1 MAAFLGGYQARDYD
15 VVDYHMAE
23 LPGTGI
29 EFRGPFPESLEP
41 GSYFAA
47 IGAAQTLGCYCER
60 PYPFLLAESIGLPA
74 LNLGWAGPG
83 PEWFLRHEALLPYL
97 NRARFVVMQV
107 MSGRSVSNSR
117 YDSGGLAYVTRRSDG
132 AQMTTDEFFDDLMR
146 GPAALRQLPLPGRVK
161 RKIGNLA
168 ARPAAKALVGELRA
182 NYVEA
187 SLELLRRIEVPVV
200 LFWFSTRTP
209 GLSGKLRD
217 AVEADGPVSP
227 ACHAG
232 HDRAD
237 CAGGRGLRGM
247 RDEPRQ
253 PPEALQPLHGRAD
266 RRSPGEPL
274 LSLPRDARGR
284 RALPEEDLPPIARG
298 LIAAFR
304 PTVVGCRR
312 PRFVRA
318 DRVDK
323 PADILQ

>member
-47 IGAAQTLGCYCER
+47 IGAAQTLGCYCEH

-83 PEWFLRHEALLPYL
+83 PEWFLRQEALLPYL

-107 MSGRSVSNSR
+107 MSGRSASNSQ

-146 GPAALRQLPLPGRVK
+146 GPSALRRLPLPGRVK

-182 NYVEA
+182 SHVED

-209 GLSGKLRD
+209 AYPESYATRSKLLGQFPHLITPEMIERIAPAAAAYVECVTSRGSPQKLYNRFTGEPIANHPENRYYPSPEMHEDAASSLRETCLRLRD
-217 AVEADGPVSP
+217 A
-227 ACHAG
+227 
-232 HDRAD
+232 
-237 CAGGRGLRGM
+237 
-247 RDEPRQ
+247 
-253 PPEALQPLHGRAD
+253 
-266 RRSPGEPL
+266 
-274 LSLPRDARGR
+274 
-284 RALPEEDLPPIARG
+284 
-298 LIAAFR
+298 
-304 PTVVGCRR
+304 
-312 PRFVRA
+312 
-318 DRVDK
+318 
-323 PADILQ
+323 